1 MHPPSTPP
9 DIRVDWETYSILPE
23 GQDDKLIDLVL
34 RIGDPFPL
42 LEETVAQCLSTQR
55 SYKSS
60 LNHNSAVGRR
70 GQSVE
75 QELKVTSS
83 KTAITGSQVVAKD
96 IPPSSSTNMLS
107 EDGGIPSDWE
117 FKEEPLIRSFLVVHE
132 GVRSSYPY
140 TIEPEQVILPARG
153 YATLAISFMPS
164 LEALKAHGRRQEA
177 YALGYMT
184 LDDSCA
190 KVHTYVVQTG
200 FLHICV
206 CTAEYNY
213 AYTCVCM
220 HNYAL
225 YCTSVFTI
233 YTAQ

>member
-164 LEALKAHGRRQEA
+164 LEALKAHGKRQEA

-190 KVHTYVVQTG
+190 KVHMRIRTSFRQDSCVCV
-200 FLHICV
+200 CV
-206 CTAEYNY
+206 CTA
-213 AYTCVCM
+213 
-220 HNYAL
+220 
-225 YCTSVFTI
+225 
-233 YTAQ
+233 